1 MREVELYRTA
11 DEQKKERLL
20 DLLMKERI
28 SYLEKQEKIPI
39 FRRKENNGS
48 PVIYIMCVDEMQK
61 DSADVILKGFDI
73 A

>member
-1 MREVELYRTA
+1 
-11 DEQKKERLL
+11 
-20 DLLMKERI
+20 MKERI

-48 PVIYIMCVDEMQK
+48 PVIYIICVDEMQK

>member
-11 DEQKKERLL
+11 DEKKKERLL

-39 FRRKENNGS
+39 FRRKENNAVRS
-48 PVIYIMCVDEMQK
+48 YISSVWMKCRR
-61 DSADVILKGFDI
+61 ILQMLF
-73 A
+73 

>member
-11 DEQKKERLL
+11 DEKKKERLL

-39 FRRKENNGS
+39 FRRKENFCSRDCSYDAGS
-48 PVIYIMCVDEMQK
+48 RY
-61 DSADVILKGFDI
+61 DSMRQQ
-73 A
+73 

>member
-11 DEQKKERLL
+11 DEKKKERLL

-39 FRRKENNGS
+39 FRRKDYIGS
-48 PVIYIMCVDEMQK
+48 PVIYIICVDEMQK

>member
-11 DEQKKERLL
+11 DEKKKEQLL
-20 DLLMKERI
+20 DMLIKERI

-39 FRRKENNGS
+39 FKRKEYDGS
-48 PVIYIMCVDEMQK
+48 PVMYIICVDEMQK
-61 DSADVILKGFDI
+61 DSADVVLKGFDV